1 MTSFNVNFFGD
12 WVRNSAGPWL
22 WGSLPAPRS
31 VLGLGLPE
39 RAERPFPGWLQRLHE
54 SALLR
59 LRAWPARRRR
69 IGRLLDAIEAQ
80 RDRWHALDATQLAQE
95 VQATR
100 LLLARGLLRDEVLV
114 RTFTLIDE
122 CLFRVRGFRYHR
134 VQLQAGLHMVF
145 GQLVEMATGEGKTL
159 TAILPA
165 ATHALAGCSVH
176 VVTVNDYLT
185 ARDADE
191 VRPVLELM
199 GLRVAHVV
207 HDLSPQAKRLAY
219 DADITYATNKEL
231 VFDYLRDRAREI
243 ARGPLAGQLWLNAQ
257 QLQPPLVR
265 HLDFALVDE
274 ADSVLIDE
282 ANIPLI
288 LTEPTPQGLSDNF
301 LRQAIALADHPDKSL
316 WEQSDL
322 LGSQSVRPEAMR
334 RLLAT
339 LPSPAQEWQSHALA
353 QEILSQAK
361 LAKERYKLDVQYI
374 LEDGKI
380 VLIDEQ
386 TGRPMPDR
394 SLPWGLQQIIEVR
407 EGLTPSAN
415 RKTLAKLSFQRFFRK
430 YHRLSGMSGTLQ
442 EVRGEL
448 RTIYGLPVTPIPTH
462 RTVRRQCL
470 QRHLFATEAAKLDWA
485 VQRCRELLQQQ
496 RAILVGVNSVALSER
511 LSQRLHE
518 AAMPHGLL
526 NARRLKEE
534 ADLVARAGQAG
545 QVNVV
550 TNMAGRGTD
559 IKLEQLVH
567 QAGGLHVMVLDVLE
581 SARLDRQLFG
591 RAGRQ
596 GDPGSYDIAHSSD
609 EPKLR
614 QLLGAHL
621 AGLLYRVPRS
631 LAPWRV
637 PVYFRLLSAMR
648 SRLERHK
655 RHQRIHLLENESHR
669 DELLSFTRR
678 L

>member
-1 MTSFNVNFFGD
+1 MTFSNVNSFGD
-12 WVRNSAGPWL
+12 WARNNLGGWL
-22 WGSLPAPRS
+22 WGTLPAPGS
-31 VLGLGLPE
+31 ALGLALPE

-69 IGRLLDAIEAQ
+69 IRRVLDAIEAGRGQ
-80 RDRWHALDATQLAQE
+80 WRGLDDAGLLREAQVTRQALG
-95 VQATR
+95 
-100 LLLARGLLRDEVLV
+100 RGLLSDDVLV

-122 CLFRVRGFRYHR
+122 CLLRARGFHYHR

-191 VRPVLELM
+191 VRPILQRL
-199 GLRVAHVV
+199 GLSVAHVV
-207 HDLSPQAKRLAY
+207 HDLSPQAKRQAY

-288 LTEPTPQGLSDNF
+288 LTEPTPQALSETF
-301 LRQAIALADHPDKSL
+301 LRQAIELADHPDRSL

-322 LGSQSVRPEAMR
+322 LGSQGVRPEAMR
-334 RLLAT
+334 RLVSS
-339 LPSPAQEWQSHALA
+339 LPAPAVEWQSQALA

-361 LAKERYKLDVQYI
+361 LARERYKLDVQYI

-407 EGLTPSAN
+407 EGLPPSAN

-448 RTIYGLPVTPIPTH
+448 RTIYGLPVVPIPTH
-462 RTVRRQCL
+462 REVRRHCQ
-470 QRHLFATEAAKLDWA
+470 QQHLFASETLKLEWA
-485 VQRCRELLQQQ
+485 LERCRALLQQQ
-496 RAILVGVNSVALSER
+496 RAVLIGVNSVALSER
-511 LSQRLHE
+511 LSRRLDE
-518 AAMPHGLL
+518 AGLPHGLL
-526 NARRLKEE
+526 NARRLKDE
-534 ADLVARAGQAG
+534 ADLVTRAGCSG

-559 IKLEQLVH
+559 IKLEPAVH

-596 GDPGSYDIAHSSD
+596 GDPGSYDIAHSLD

-614 QLLGAHL
+614 QLLGSYL
-621 AGLLYRVPRS
+621 TGLLNRLPVGLS
-631 LAPWRV
+631 TWRV
-637 PVYFRLLSAMR
+637 PLYFRLLSAMR

-655 RHQRIHLLENESHR
+655 RNQRIHLLENESHR
-669 DELLSFTRR
+669 DDLLSFTRR